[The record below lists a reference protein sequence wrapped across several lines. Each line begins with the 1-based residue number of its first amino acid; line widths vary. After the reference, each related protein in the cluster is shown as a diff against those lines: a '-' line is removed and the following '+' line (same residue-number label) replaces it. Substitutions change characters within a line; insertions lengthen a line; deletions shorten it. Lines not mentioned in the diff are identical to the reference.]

1 MSPLSWSC
9 LAGQREE
16 QVMPSR
22 WPVRR
27 RCSRAERVAIGI
39 TLVKLEQ
46 RIVVQLEA
54 LGCAV
59 P

>member
-1 MSPLSWSC
+1 MPPDGLC
-9 LAGQREE
+9 AADALE
-16 QVMPSR
+16 QN
-22 WPVRR
+22 
-27 RCSRAERVAIGI
+27 RVAIGI
-39 TLVKLEQ
+39 TLMKLEQ